1 MDQVEEI
8 KSKVDIVAV
17 VGEYVQLTKAGRN
30 YKGVCPFH
38 QERTPSFVVS
48 PELQIYKCFGCA
60 ESGDVITFVEKF
72 EGLEFYDALKSLAS
86 KAGVK
91 LTPPKGEK
99 YSEKEKLIEANTMAA
114 KFYNYVLLNHPD
126 GKEALDYL
134 INKRNINRQ
143 TIDQFNL
150 GFAPDNPDMLSRFLI
165 GKKGFNKFDLEKAGL
180 IVFGRGRMF
189 DRFRGRIIF
198 PLFDHANTCVGLAG
212 RILPSIEAKLPKD
225 RHIGK
230 YVNSP
235 ETPVYHK
242 SKVLYGLNI
251 TKGDIKKKK
260 TALIVEGEVDFLSV
274 WQAGIKNIV
283 AIKGTALTEEQIKI
297 LARFADTLVL
307 ALDSDIAGD
316 AASRRGIT
324 LAQNAGLKVKVMKP
338 SSKYKDPDEF
348 VQAEPKEFEK
358 QIEQAE
364 SVWDFIIDS
373 TFTKF
378 DGTTGEGKAFI
389 SRELMPVLASIDD
402 KIVQSHYI
410 SLVAKRLSVPV
421 EAVTTQITKLGD
433 VPKVRESQD
442 NFIETPIKPQPT
454 IVTGRQQALEER
466 LLSLSFQNKPEV
478 LIDNADLL
486 SDSKTGKIV
495 AFLKDYLAKNKKFQ
509 LKEFIAFL
517 PSELSGWFSE
527 LVLTGTREVDEDE
540 IQVDREVDMLLKEL
554 KISSFKTELEV
565 IAKRIGQIE
574 DTGKEVELEELTK
587 QFSTLSAK
595 LAKITEE

>member
-8 KSKVDIVAV
+8 KSKTDIVGV
-17 VGEYVQLTKAGRN
+17 IGEYVQLTKAGRN

-72 EGLEFYDALKSLAS
+72 EGLEFYDALKTLAA
-86 KAGVK
+86 KVGIK
-91 LTPPKGEK
+91 LTPPKGDK

-114 KFYNYVLLNHPD
+114 KFYNYILLNHQE

-134 INKRNINRQ
+134 TNKRNINPE
-143 TIDQFNL
+143 TIKEFNL

-165 GKKGFNKFDLEKAGL
+165 NKKGFNKFDLEKAGL

-235 ETPVYHK
+235 ETLIYHK

-251 TKGDIKKKK
+251 TKSEIKKQKI
-260 TALIVEGEVDFLSV
+260 ALVVEGEVDFLSV

-283 AIKGTALTEEQIKI
+283 AIKGTALTEQQIKI
-297 LARFADTLVL
+297 LSRFADTLVL
-307 ALDSDIAGD
+307 ALDSDVAGD

-324 LAQNAGLKVKVMKP
+324 MAQAEGLKVKVLRP

-348 VQAEPKEFEK
+348 VQADLGEFEK
-358 QIEQAE
+358 QIDQAE

-378 DGTTGEGKAFI
+378 DGTTGEGKSFI
-389 SRELMPVLASIDD
+389 SRELIPVLASIED

-410 SLVAKRLSVPV
+410 NLVAKRLSVPV
-421 EAVTTQITKLGD
+421 EAVTTQISKLGNVATVKESKED
-433 VPKVRESQD
+433 V
-442 NFIETPIKPQPT
+442 FETPQPT
-454 IVTGRQQALEER
+454 VTKQTSRQQALEER
-466 LLSLSFQNKPEV
+466 FLSLSFQKSPQT
-478 LIDNADLL
+478 LIDNIDLF
-486 SDSKTGKIV
+486 SDSKTAKVVGS
-495 AFLKDYLAKNKKFQ
+495 LKEYLAKA
-509 LKEFIAFL
+509 KEFNLKAFIGFL

-527 LVLTGTREVDEDE
+527 LVLSGTREVDEDQ
-540 IQVDREVDMLLKEL
+540 IQVEKEVDMIVKEL
-554 KISSFKTELEV
+554 KISTLKNDLENL
-565 IAKRIGQIE
+565 AAQISQTE
-574 DTGKEVELEELTK
+574 DTGKDDKMQELTK
-587 QFSTLSAK
+587 QFSNISAK